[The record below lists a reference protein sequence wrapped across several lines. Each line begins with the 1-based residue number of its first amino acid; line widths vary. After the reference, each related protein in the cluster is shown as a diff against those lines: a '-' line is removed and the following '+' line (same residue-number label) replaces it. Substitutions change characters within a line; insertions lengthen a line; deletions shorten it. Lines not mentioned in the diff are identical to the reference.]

1 MTDMKNQQIRG
12 ILALLIVT
20 VLSFGVIAGSRAL
33 RQDLLAAQNS
43 GSQGTGQTVTEELE
57 VGGEDTGRISG
68 KRHNVRL
75 WRRYPYGCVF
85 SAG

>member
-33 RQDLLAAQNS
+33 GQDLLAAQNS
-43 GSQGTGQTVTEELE
+43 GSQGAGQTVAEELE
-57 VGGEDTGRISG
+57 AGGAEHVKRGGKTQEGYLLSVTTSG
-68 KRHNVRL
+68 
-75 WRRYPYGCVF
+75 
-85 SAG
+85 